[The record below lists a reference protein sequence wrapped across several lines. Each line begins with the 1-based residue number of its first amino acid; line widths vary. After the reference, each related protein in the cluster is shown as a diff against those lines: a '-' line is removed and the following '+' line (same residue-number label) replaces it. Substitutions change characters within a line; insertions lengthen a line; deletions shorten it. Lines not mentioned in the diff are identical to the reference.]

1 MPLFLPLTSVPRR
14 VAVVE
19 ALQGGVAEKPVQFA
33 QRIGLHASLLALLQ
47 RLVTHVGKP
56 VEGVL
61 SAGEGHEADIAREGR
76 GEGFLE
82 EGWRWLHWDGSSW
95 TAQPAATAGGAQ

>member
-19 ALQGGVAEKPVQFA
+19 TLQGGVAEKPLQLAPRFLVPA
-33 QRIGLHASLLALLQ
+33 GLLALLQ
-47 RLVTHVGKP
+47 RLVPHAGKP
-56 VEGVL
+56 VEGL
-61 SAGEGHEADIAREGR
+61 
-76 GEGFLE
+76 LE